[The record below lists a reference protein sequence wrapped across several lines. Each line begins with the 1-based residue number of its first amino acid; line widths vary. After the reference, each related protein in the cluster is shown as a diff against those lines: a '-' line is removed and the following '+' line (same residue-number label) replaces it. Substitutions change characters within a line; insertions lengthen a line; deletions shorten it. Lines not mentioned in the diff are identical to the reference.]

1 MLRYMILIAALMLLL
16 MLSQAF
22 AFEEIEVLSLSPV
35 TSGTPSTAV
44 ILPSTGGVPTFQYTQ
59 PNGNSVVVSPSQ
71 PPTFIYPGRQG
82 APTVMIQPNG
92 TTIYRYESRTK

>member
-1 MLRYMILIAALMLLL
+1 MLRYPLLIPALMLLF
-16 MLSQAF
+16 MLSRAF
-22 AFEEIEVLSLSPV
+22 GFDDGEILTLSPV
-35 TSGTPSTAV
+35 TSGAPSTAV

-71 PPTFIYPGRQG
+71 ALTFIYPGRQG

-92 TTIYRYESRTK
+92 TTIYRYEQGTK